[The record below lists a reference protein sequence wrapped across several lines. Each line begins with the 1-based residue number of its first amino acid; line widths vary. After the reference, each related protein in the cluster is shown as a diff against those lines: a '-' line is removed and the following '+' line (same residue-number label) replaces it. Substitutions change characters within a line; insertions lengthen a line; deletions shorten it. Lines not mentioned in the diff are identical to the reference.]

1 MMNMMVCGSKISK
14 KKMLSGVRRGIN
26 AVVNLEKGRT
36 HNRIDYRFSTNVQ
49 KINKINFAEVVRIK
63 KIDINL

>member
-14 KKMLSGVRRGIN
+14 KKLSGGRRGIN

>member
-1 MMNMMVCGSKISK
+1 MMNMMVCGSKIS